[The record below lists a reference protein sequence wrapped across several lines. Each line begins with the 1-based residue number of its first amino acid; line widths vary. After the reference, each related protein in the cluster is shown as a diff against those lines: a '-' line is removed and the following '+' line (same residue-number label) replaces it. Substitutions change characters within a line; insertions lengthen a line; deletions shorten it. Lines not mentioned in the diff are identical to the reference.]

1 MTRDCQS
8 ESKNA
13 MTYLRL
19 LAITA
24 AFLAWHPAVAA
35 GCQCADISPQEGFDR
50 AQYVFT
56 GTVAVAE
63 RHTWVVEPDRIWKG
77 SLPRTVRL
85 MDVYA
90 EIDCEF
96 YFERGKRYLFYAIRA
111 KSGRDVFYHPQ
122 VCNLTRPVQSK
133 RIATADGNSLWL
145 EELIAKEHGPGT
157 PPK

>member
-1 MTRDCQS
+1 
-8 ESKNA
+8 
-13 MTYLRL
+13 MTYLRP

-24 AFLAWHPAVAA
+24 AFLAWLPAVAA
-35 GCQCADISPQEGFDR
+35 GCPCADITPQEGFDR

-77 SLPRTVRL
+77 SLPRSVRL

-133 RIATADGNSLWL
+133 RIATADGTSLWL

-157 PPK
+157 PAQ

>member
-1 MTRDCQS
+1 MASFRPF
-8 ESKNA
+8 A
-13 MTYLRL
+13 IAAIL
-19 LAITA
+19 LA
-24 AFLAWHPAVAA
+24 WGSEVAS
-35 GCQCADISPQEGFDR
+35 GCRCANISPQEGFDR
-50 AQYVFT
+50 AQYVFI
-56 GTVAVAE
+56 GTVATAE

-77 SLPRTVRL
+77 SLPRSVRL

-122 VCNLTRPVQSK
+122 VCNLTGPVQSK
-133 RIATADGNSLWL
+133 RIATADGTSLWL
-145 EELIAKEHGPGT
+145 EDLIAKEHGPGT